1 MNELYEKNLT
11 TSKNYGI
18 IQENVR
24 KENFMEY
31 DDILCVDVVSYGLY
45 EDLYKECTFSVEQ
58 AYEEYWNE
66 KNGEM

>member
-1 MNELYEKNLT
+1 
-11 TSKNYGI
+11 
-18 IQENVR
+18 
-24 KENFMEY
+24 MEY
-31 DDILCVDVVSYGLY
+31 DDILCVDVVSYVVY

>member
-1 MNELYEKNLT
+1 MSCMKKIDNFKKLWYNT
-11 TSKNYGI
+11 RNI
-18 IQENVR
+18 R

-31 DDILCVDVVSYGLY
+31 EDILCVDVISYGLY

>member
-1 MNELYEKNLT
+1 MSCMKKFDNFKNLWYNT
-11 TSKNYGI
+11 RNI
-18 IQENVR
+18 R

-31 DDILCVDVVSYGLY
+31 EDILCVDVISYGLY

>member
-1 MNELYEKNLT
+1 MSFVEE
-11 TSKNYGI
+11 
-18 IQENVR
+18 
-24 KENFMEY
+24 
-31 DDILCVDVVSYGLY
+31 DILCVDGVIYYGLY

>member
-1 MNELYEKNLT
+1 MY
-11 TSKNYGI
+11 
-18 IQENVR
+18 
-24 KENFMEY
+24 Y
-31 DDILCVDVVSYGLY
+31 DDILCVDAISYGLY

>member
-1 MNELYEKNLT
+1 MC
-11 TSKNYGI
+11 
-18 IQENVR
+18 
-24 KENFMEY
+24 Y
-31 DDILCVDVVSYGLY
+31 DDIICVDVISYGLY